1 MGRQRPGSPPLTR
14 GTLEIKDCP
23 SARIRITPAYA
34 GNIPAS
40 CVCAL
45 PTWDHPRLRGEHFT
59 ASRPGRSAAGS
70 PPLTRGTWRGIRGIM
85 IASGITPAY
94 AGNMKPVPGRPARK
108 WDHPRLRGEH
118 AAVAA
123 GWWSYRD
130 HPRLRGEHLSQMSVR
145 AMGRGSPPL
154 TRGTFPADKQFP
166 CFSGI
171 TPAYAG
177 NISKQSKSE

>member
-118 AAVAA
+118 AAVA
-123 GWWSYRD
+123 
-130 HPRLRGEHLSQMSVR
+130 
-145 AMGRGSPPL
+145 GRVVVISGSPPL
-154 TRGTFPADKQFP
+154 TRGTSVANVRSSDGK
-166 CFSGI
+166 GI

-177 NISKQSKSE
+177 NISSG